1 MDILDCSTEEK
12 SRTGVKM
19 PLKKPGT
26 DEILSHEME
35 GYDEPREMFLT
46 LLGLDAGDTQRA
58 LEKIR
63 ARADRKKDGFAHT
76 SSDEELE
83 RERVADSKIFAS
95 LTVDGLVFM
104 GGEWIK
110 VDAKN
115 AYSIY
120 YRVRAFRNQALSF
133 MLNESNFTKG

>member
-12 SRTGVKM
+12 SRAGVKM
-19 PLKKPGT
+19 LLRKPGT
-26 DEILSHEME
+26 EEIMSHEME
-35 GYDEPREMFLT
+35 GHDEPCEMFLT

-104 GGEWIK
+104 GGEWIR

-115 AYSIY
+115 AYNIY
-120 YRVRAFRNQALSF
+120 YKVRAFRNQALSF